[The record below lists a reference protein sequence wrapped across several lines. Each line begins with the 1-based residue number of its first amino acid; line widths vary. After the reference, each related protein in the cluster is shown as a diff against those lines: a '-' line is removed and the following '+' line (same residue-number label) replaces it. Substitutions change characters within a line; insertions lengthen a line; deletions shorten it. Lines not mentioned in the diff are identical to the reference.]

1 MKIKS
6 GKISE
11 TEVLKNQ
18 DSKTEYHTIVLR
30 GLPYKV
36 KKAMLKE
43 FFKPLKLDSIR
54 LPPKIKGVAYIG
66 FKNKCDAEQCLIK
79 NKSFLSMLNINSVN
93 ICIGLQMF
101 CTYNQYIITIISDGK
116 RVLLYPMKSEIDKL
130 EENNNLKGRNPDW
143 QKQADSLIHEESIAE
158 SGRIFIRNLPFI
170 TTEEELQTLFEKYG
184 VF

>member
-6 GKISE
+6 GKKSE
-11 TEVLKNQ
+11 AKILNNPGI
-18 DSKTEYHTIVLR
+18 KTEYHTIVIR

-79 NKSFLSMLNINSVN
+79 NKSFLSM
-93 ICIGLQMF
+93 F
-101 CTYNQYIITIISDGK
+101 RCTMASLFYI
-116 RVLLYPMKSEIDKL
+116 
-130 EENNNLKGRNPDW
+130 
-143 QKQADSLIHEESIAE
+143 
-158 SGRIFIRNLPFI
+158 
-170 TTEEELQTLFEKYG
+170 
-184 VF
+184 

>member
-6 GKISE
+6 GKKSE
-11 TEVLKNQ
+11 AEILNNPGI
-18 DSKTEYHTIVLR
+18 KTEYYTIVIR

-79 NKSFLSMLNINSVN
+79 NKSFLSMFRGTITSL
-93 ICIGLQMF
+93 F
-101 CTYNQYIITIISDGK
+101 YI
-116 RVLLYPMKSEIDKL
+116 
-130 EENNNLKGRNPDW
+130 
-143 QKQADSLIHEESIAE
+143 
-158 SGRIFIRNLPFI
+158 
-170 TTEEELQTLFEKYG
+170 
-184 VF
+184 